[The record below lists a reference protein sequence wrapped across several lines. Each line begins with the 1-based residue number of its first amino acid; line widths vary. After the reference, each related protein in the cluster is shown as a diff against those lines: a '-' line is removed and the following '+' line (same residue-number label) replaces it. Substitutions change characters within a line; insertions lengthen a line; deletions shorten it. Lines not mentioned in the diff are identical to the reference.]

1 MPFLTE
7 ALDSVVQQTYTNLE
21 ILCINDGSSDNT
33 GEVLEKYAKMDS
45 RIKVI
50 HNPENLKLIK
60 TLNKGVGLANGEYIA
75 RMDAD
80 DVCFPDRIEKQLH
93 YLFENPEI
101 DVVSTA
107 NIVIDENGNVIGKS
121 TPRAKFYTTC
131 MFSSFFYVPI
141 GHPDVMG
148 KTKVFKGNPY
158 LENEIAL
165 HVEDYELWSRL
176 LRKGYRLA
184 NMPDFLLYFR
194 KNMNSVSNL
203 YTDIQNVNFARCVQ
217 VHINEYFNKSISLD
231 VIRVICNRIQ
241 GETLLK
247 DFRRGVFK
255 IKQLQK
261 LFIEMEKPT
270 KEEQQEIRDIVYT
283 HLIDVLY
290 QAFKRAGFKVKLF
303 SLFVFIIN
311 VKIMFNK
318 TSYKYLKEKF
328 K

>member
-1 MPFLTE
+1 
-7 ALDSVVQQTYTNLE
+7 
-21 ILCINDGSSDNT
+21 
-33 GEVLEKYAKMDS
+33 
-45 RIKVI
+45 
-50 HNPENLKLIK
+50 
-60 TLNKGVGLANGEYIA
+60 
-75 RMDAD
+75 
-80 DVCFPDRIEKQLH
+80 
-93 YLFENPEI
+93 
-101 DVVSTA
+101 
-107 NIVIDENGNVIGKS
+107 
-121 TPRAKFYTTC
+121 
-131 MFSSFFYVPI
+131 
-141 GHPDVMG
+141 
-148 KTKVFKGNPY
+148 
-158 LENEIAL
+158 
-165 HVEDYELWSRL
+165 
-176 LRKGYRLA
+176 
-184 NMPDFLLYFR
+184 LLYFR